1 MVEDKLTRAERIRL
15 ESLTQA
21 ISMGASM
28 GDRLPPK
35 IIFQLAEQIE
45 AWLRWAPAEP
55 SSLGGTKPDFDTSFQ
70 WGE

>member
-15 ESLTQA
+15 ESLAQA

-45 AWLRWAPAEP
+45 AWLRKAPMDP
-55 SSLGGTKPDFDTSFQ
+55 SPLSVDTSFQ
-70 WGE
+70 MVRVGRV